1 MLSGI
6 QMILK
11 KIKLPKNMSPISLND
26 DGRHRLFPWI
36 TGAIMSTILVVP
48 SAYAILTLWLTLY
61 GLWYIK
67 GFVNRV
73 WRPSIAIG
81 ASYIWC
87 GLIVYVL
94 IGIGLGLSHGY
105 KASYYEG
112 YVPMLLAP
120 IIVNAVLVAKPSPS
134 FFWMGAAGAA
144 LLAGLMASYQSLYL
158 GVGRAFGAMNNIII
172 FGDLSVVMA
181 TFSVFGLLYWSSTVY
196 KPQFKIILIIG
207 LIFGVWASLLSGTK
221 GGWLSIIMISILA
234 IWISLKQLHW
244 SKKILGVL
252 IGLGLVYLA
261 ASLAPPELVMNR
273 VKDGVSGARIWFL
286 TGDVTEGSVS
296 IRLEKWYQAIF
307 MLIEKPLTGWG
318 NQGAIVELQAR
329 ITAAGVP
336 GVWTQAEN
344 DLLQAGIVHGVPAI
358 FATLALYLG
367 FILSFAKIRRL
378 NSDSSLWIGLSSV
391 GILFVILMIEFGLS
405 VNVLGRNAFRHTFIV
420 WEMCILALLI
430 LAWGQRDRK

>member
-1 MLSGI
+1 M
-6 QMILK
+6 LK
-11 KIKLPKNMSPISLND
+11 KIRFPKKMSQTSLND
-26 DGRHRLFPWI
+26 DRSHQLFPWI
-36 TGAIMSTILVVP
+36 TGAIMATVLVVP

-61 GLWYIK
+61 GLWFIK

-73 WRPSIAIG
+73 WRQSIAIG

-94 IGIGLGLSHGY
+94 IGVGLGLSHGY

-134 FFWMGAAGAA
+134 FFWIGAVGAAF
-144 LLAGLMASYQSLYL
+144 LAGLMASYQSLYL

-181 TFSVFGLLYWSSTVY
+181 TFSVFGLLYWSST
-196 KPQFKIILIIG
+196 QAKIYIKTLLIIG
-207 LIFGVWASLLSGTK
+207 VVFGVWASLLSGTK
-221 GGWLSIIMISILA
+221 GGWLSVIMISILA
-234 IWISLKQLHW
+234 IWISLKQMHW
-244 SKKILGVL
+244 SKKLLGVL
-252 IGLGLVYLA
+252 IGLGLVILA
-261 ASLAPPELVMNR
+261 AYLAPPELVMNR
-273 VKDGVSGARIWFL
+273 VKDGVAGARIWFL

-318 NQGAIVELQAR
+318 NQGAIAELQAR
-329 ITAAGVP
+329 INAAGVP

-344 DLLQAGIVHGVPAI
+344 DLLQAGIVHGIPAI
-358 FATLALYLG
+358 FATLSLYFG
-367 FILSFAKIRRL
+367 FILSLAKMRRL
-378 NSDSSLWIGLSSV
+378 NSNSSLWIGLSSV
-391 GILFVILMIEFGLS
+391 GIVFVILMIEFGLS

-430 LAWGQRDRK
+430 LAWGQRDKK

>member
-11 KIKLPKNMSPISLND
+11 SKLPKNMSPISLND
-26 DGRHRLFPWI
+26 DSSHRIFPWI
-36 TGAIMSTILVVP
+36 TVAIMATILVVP

-61 GLWYIK
+61 GLWFIK

-134 FFWMGAAGAA
+134 FLWMGAAGAA
-144 LLAGLMASYQSLYL
+144 FLAGLMASYQSLYL

-181 TFSVFGLLYWSSTVY
+181 TFSVFGLLYWSSTVS

-244 SKKILGVL
+244 SKKILGVV
-252 IGLGLVYLA
+252 IGLGLVFLA

-273 VKDGVSGARIWFL
+273 VKDGVAGARIWFL

-344 DLLQAGIVHGVPAI
+344 DLLQAGIVHGIPAI
-358 FATLALYLG
+358 FATLALYFG
-367 FILSFAKIRRL
+367 FILSFAKMRRL

-391 GILFVILMIEFGLS
+391 GIVFVILMIEFGLS

-430 LAWGQRDRK
+430 LAWGRRENK

>member
-11 KIKLPKNMSPISLND
+11 SKLPKNMSPISLND
-26 DGRHRLFPWI
+26 DSSHRIFPWV
-36 TGAIMSTILVVP
+36 TVAIMATILVVP

-61 GLWYIK
+61 GLWFIK

-134 FFWMGAAGAA
+134 FFWIGAAGAA
-144 LLAGLMASYQSLYL
+144 FLAGLMASYQSLYL

-181 TFSVFGLLYWSSTVY
+181 TFSVFGLLYWSSTVS

-252 IGLGLVYLA
+252 IGLGLVFLA

-273 VKDGVSGARIWFL
+273 VKDGVAGARIWFL

-344 DLLQAGIVHGVPAI
+344 DLLQAGIVHGIPAI
-358 FATLALYLG
+358 FATLALYFG
-367 FILSFAKIRRL
+367 FILSFAKMRRL

-391 GILFVILMIEFGLS
+391 GIVFVILMIEFGLS

-430 LAWGQRDRK
+430 LAWGRRDNK

>member
-11 KIKLPKNMSPISLND
+11 SKLPKNMSPISLND
-26 DGRHRLFPWI
+26 DSSHRIFPWI
-36 TGAIMSTILVVP
+36 TVAIMATILVVP

-61 GLWYIK
+61 GLWFIK

-120 IIVNAVLVAKPSPS
+120 IIVNALLVAKPSPS
-134 FFWMGAAGAA
+134 FLWMGAAGAA
-144 LLAGLMASYQSLYL
+144 FLAGLMASYQSLYL

-181 TFSVFGLLYWSSTVY
+181 TFSVFGLLYWSSTVS

-252 IGLGLVYLA
+252 IGLGLVFLA

-273 VKDGVSGARIWFL
+273 VKDGVAGARIWFL

-344 DLLQAGIVHGVPAI
+344 DLLQAGIVHGIPAI
-358 FATLALYLG
+358 FATLALYFG
-367 FILSFAKIRRL
+367 FILSFAKMRRL

-391 GILFVILMIEFGLS
+391 GIVFVILMIEFGLS

-430 LAWGQRDRK
+430 LAWGRRENK

>member
-11 KIKLPKNMSPISLND
+11 SKLPKNMSPISLND
-26 DGRHRLFPWI
+26 DSSHRIFPWI
-36 TGAIMSTILVVP
+36 TVAIMATILVVP

-61 GLWYIK
+61 GLWFIK

-134 FFWMGAAGAA
+134 FLWMGAAGAA
-144 LLAGLMASYQSLYL
+144 FLAGLMASYQSLYL

-181 TFSVFGLLYWSSTVY
+181 TFSVFGLLYWSSTVS

-252 IGLGLVYLA
+252 IGLGLVFLA

-273 VKDGVSGARIWFL
+273 VKDGVAGARIWFL

-344 DLLQAGIVHGVPAI
+344 DLLQAGIVHGIPAI
-358 FATLALYLG
+358 FATLALYFG
-367 FILSFAKIRRL
+367 FILSFAKMRRL

-391 GILFVILMIEFGLS
+391 GIVFVILMIEFGLS

-430 LAWGQRDRK
+430 LAWGRRENK